1 MLDKHS
7 KKCYIIYR
15 NKNKGVYIMMSGLE
29 IFENVVEIHA
39 EVEDENVS
47 TKEQKMVEYV
57 RSLKTLEDAMEPYKE
72 QKRELKKDFK
82 EQGWL
87 TGDEISMTVKA
98 YRMMSTEDF
107 DFDEFTEVYE
117 SLAKVAGRL

>member
-1 MLDKHS
+1 
-7 KKCYIIYR
+7 
-15 NKNKGVYIMMSGLE
+15 MMSGLE

-47 TKEQKMVEYV
+47 TKEQKMLEYV
-57 RSLKTLEDAMEPYKE
+57 RSLKALEDAMEPYKE

-98 YRMMSTEDF
+98 YRMMNTKDF
-107 DFDEFTEVYE
+107 DFDEFAEIYE
-117 SLAKVAGRL
+117 SLAKMAGRV

>member
-1 MLDKHS
+1 
-7 KKCYIIYR
+7 
-15 NKNKGVYIMMSGLE
+15 MMSGFE
-29 IFENVVEIHA
+29 IFEDVVGIHA

-47 TKEQKMVEYV
+47 TKEQKMLEYI
-57 RSLKTLEDAMEPYKE
+57 RSLKGYEDAMEPYKE

-98 YRMMSTEDF
+98 YRMMNTKDF
-107 DFDEFTEVYE
+107 DFDEFTEIYE
-117 SLAKVAGRL
+117 SLAKVAGRV